1 MSRKKG
7 REYAFRLVFEKFFHE
22 PEIDLEFSD
31 EDFVITDEDRDF
43 VNDLIGGINS
53 HYDEIFEMGQSGWTG
68 AKYIPTDRIL
78 KTYDEFLT
86 YFNNLKESIE
96 NADSNSYIKETW
108 LKIISDYIE
117 SYKKE
122 FFDENILILTE
133 SIFSPVCN
141 EILEVI
147 DVCLPI
153 RNELYIFVKITHPAL
168 GLTMVKNTV
177 FEIII
182 PKDVFSENEN
192 IDIIHLIY

>member
-1 MSRKKG
+1 MVSIQKYHVPNPNYYGCNPNKYSIFDKVQVSESVFS
-7 REYAFRLVFEKFFHE
+7 EYGLDIEN
-22 PEIDLEFSD
+22 
-31 EDFVITDEDRDF
+31 T
-43 VNDLIGGINS
+43 
-53 HYDEIFEMGQSGWTG
+53 
-68 AKYIPTDRIL
+68 IL

-153 RNELYIFVKITHPAL
+153 SNELYIFVKITHPAL

-182 PKDVFSENEN
+182 PKDVFLENEN